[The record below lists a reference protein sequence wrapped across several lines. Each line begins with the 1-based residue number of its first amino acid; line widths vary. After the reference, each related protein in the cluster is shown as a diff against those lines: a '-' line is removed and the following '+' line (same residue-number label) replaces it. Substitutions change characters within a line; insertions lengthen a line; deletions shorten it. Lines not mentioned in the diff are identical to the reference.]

1 MSETPQTT
9 NTLDQMAQL
18 REAYYKENG
27 KNTVFKNKQKFQCA
41 EVVLKHIPIEILM
54 KNTCWIVPETN
65 KVYFEYPILKQF
77 AIPENYMQIV
87 DEVLKLCSEC
97 VEVHGK
103 HEVHVN
109 LDTFTIS
116 AAHRYKDIITLFCDE
131 CMRRETHFTDKL
143 TGMYLYNTPDII
155 DNISALL
162 VPLIP
167 PEVRPKIHIYNKRES
182 GERIK
187 RNMEMK

>member
-1 MSETPQTT
+1 MNNPETSS
-9 NTLDQMAQL
+9 TLEQMAQL
-18 REAYYKENG
+18 RESYYKENG
-27 KNTVFKNKQKFQCA
+27 KKSVFKNKQKFHCA
-41 EVVLKHIPIEILM
+41 EVVLQNIPIDILL
-54 KNTCWIVPETN
+54 KNTFWIVPGTN
-65 KVYFEYPILKQF
+65 KVYFEYPVVKQF
-77 AIPENYMQIV
+77 ATPENYIYIV
-87 DEVLKLCSEC
+87 DEVLKSCSDC
-97 VEVHGK
+97 VSTFGK

-131 CMRRETHFTDKL
+131 CMRRETHFTEKL
-143 TGMYLYNTPDII
+143 TGIYLYNTPDII
-155 DNISALL
+155 DNISSLL
-162 VPLIP
+162 MPLIP